1 MTAFTKVFTFFLQ
14 REGFTL
20 GVRDILVTNDAD
32 NIRRK
37 IITESRN
44 VGNAVLSSALEMDII
59 PPLDVLSEKME
70 EAYIKDPK
78 FRVILDRKYK
88 SILDNYTNDIN
99 KYAIQNYTKNIFIKN
114 KTITG
119 PACLMA

>member
-99 KYAIQNYTKNIFIKN
+99 KYAIQNYTKKYFY
-114 KTITG
+114 
-119 PACLMA
+119 